1 MGNAAAN
8 IAAAT
13 NAEAGSSAKALSVH
27 SYMQAKKQKSG
38 KLSQDYPLL
47 LHINTE
53 EFNGLDRLGTSVS
66 SSHSLFEPTRV
77 SFYPVTSSSPA
88 GLTSHQ
94 V

>member
-27 SYMQAKKQKSG
+27 SYMQAKKEKNE
-38 KLSQDYPLL
+38 KLSQDYPYFF
-47 LHINTE
+47 ISIQKYSMAWT
-53 EFNGLDRLGTSVS
+53 GLGPSVS
-66 SSHSLFEPTRV
+66 SSHRLFEPTRV
-77 SFYPVTSSSPA
+77 SFYPVTSSSQA